1 MQSSSKCFF
10 SVDELCICA
19 GLSQLLAGSGWWLVH
34 FGGNPPGKLNPQ
46 LCCIIP
52 WFLAS
57 YSPRYMLNWH
67 IFLFFWTKLS
77 RVNSIASQI
86 PIYYCVNTIFADDNL
101 QSSRACSLAIRDT
114 AMGGKMARWKSK
126 MYSCPCSNP
135 IPLMLNTNGIQWFS
149 SRERNH
155 IFFRPNR
162 IGLCWFFSWRD
173 GIILWNSTK
182 QQFNPENHIV
192 LSHYLICGMVI

>member
-1 MQSSSKCFF
+1 
-10 SVDELCICA
+10 
-19 GLSQLLAGSGWWLVH
+19 
-34 FGGNPPGKLNPQ
+34 
-46 LCCIIP
+46 
-52 WFLAS
+52 
-57 YSPRYMLNWH
+57 MLNWH
-67 IFLFFWTKLS
+67 IFLLFWTKLC

-126 MYSCPCSNP
+126 VCIYSCPCSNP

-155 IFFRPNR
+155 IFFDQ
-162 IGLCWFFSWRD
+162 IKSGCDKISWRD
-173 GIILWNSTK
+173 GICFFNPTK
-182 QQFNPENHIV
+182 QQFKTLKII
-192 LSHYLICGMVI
+192 LLCHYFWYVVWLYNGLILVNSG